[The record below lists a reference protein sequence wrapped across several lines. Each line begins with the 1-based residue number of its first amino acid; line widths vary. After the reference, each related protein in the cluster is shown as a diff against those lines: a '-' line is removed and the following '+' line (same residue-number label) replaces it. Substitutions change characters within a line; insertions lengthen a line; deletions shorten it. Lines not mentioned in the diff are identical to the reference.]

1 MHRIRL
7 HSQWKRDTSI
17 QEVSRFFRPFHAPT
31 GLHEADS
38 VFFTAALAEH
48 HSLSEAAIIVRLNN
62 VQLTPLLTPSEFRVD
77 ITPHLQKFN
86 QLVLEF
92 PQPSISDHLD
102 SPLWPLENLALEIH
116 SHTPS
121 D

>member
-7 HSQWKRDTSI
+7 HSQWKRDTSK

-31 GLHEADS
+31 GLHETDS
-38 VFFTAALAEH
+38 VFFTATFAEQ
-48 HSLSEAAIIVRLNN
+48 HSHSVSAIIVRLNHA
-62 VQLTPLLTPSEFRVD
+62 QLFPLITCGDFRVD

-86 QLVLEF
+86 QLELEF
-92 PQPSISDHLD
+92 PQYPNSVPLD

-116 SHTPS
+116 SHTPT